1 MLLSG
6 SHVGPLFF
14 GGVSERFCRNARA
27 ARSNSGYSTECRIC
41 GGVMENDNTSSPSPA
56 SDVLP
61 MLEYAYTHEQTQAT
75 TGYFSCIPPENL
87 NFELALERLEAAP
100 MDDFLHLHLLRL
112 LSGMAP
118 ADLSALAADC
128 YDAGRTAFT
137 RPVLAALLAECALL
151 GAESPEQGQGFCA
164 SFPPDAPERLAAYS
178 PAVYLRAAT
187 LPDHKTAAAWSA
199 LFRANI
205 CDHHSLP
212 RLDEAGIA
220 PLFSADVLDAA
231 ARRMAAHAD
240 ALSRQYEKLGAE
252 AWEPWQRPPAQETY
266 LRAVD
271 ALLENGVVDGPEMRH
286 EASLSPIALLR
297 GWQVDI
303 AVTSGAV
310 RHTLRGKATAY
321 GRGLSLA
328 AARASYAMEI
338 VERASTYVSVGP
350 GDGTAHAGTIL
361 GRKTELPLTLARF
374 SELAEQ
380 GRAALDPNLLPLEAP
395 YTDAPLHW
403 LPAVDAAGATVLV
416 PAQAVFLFCNL
427 DEQALF
433 IAGGSTG
440 LASGNI
446 MDEAVVAA
454 LTEIAER
461 DAEATTPYS
470 RTRCFTLRSRDQLIQ
485 SLLDDYAACG
495 IRVQFQDLTTEL
507 GLPVYQC
514 FVTGRDGRVARAT
527 GANLCGA
534 RAALAA
540 LTETPWP
547 YSTSQNKPPCPS
559 GSGLAGLPV
568 RVLEDL
574 PDYSLP
580 SPRAN
585 RQLLESVLSAHGRSP
600 LYVDLTRK
608 DFDIPVVRA
617 IVPGL
622 ALTAEW
628 DRFSRP
634 DARLFA
640 RYAACCL

>member
-1 MLLSG
+1 MPWQNSTGQTALAKPT
-6 SHVGPLFF
+6 PL
-14 GGVSERFCRNARA
+14 GVDMMDNDSANPARP
-27 ARSNSGYSTECRIC
+27 NP
-41 GGVMENDNTSSPSPA
+41 DLP
-56 SDVLP
+56 VLD
-61 MLEYAYTHEQTQAT
+61 YAYTHEQTQAT
-75 TGYFSCIPPENL
+75 TGYFSCVPPQGL
-87 NFELALERLEAAP
+87 SFEQALTRLEAAP
-100 MDDFLHLHLLRL
+100 MDDFLHLHLLRQL
-112 LSGMAP
+112 AAMPQSELR
-118 ADLSALAADC
+118 ALAADC
-128 YDAGRTAFT
+128 YDAGSDTFA
-137 RPVLAALLAECALL
+137 RPVLAALLAESVLL
-151 GAESPEQGQGFCA
+151 GSDLPYGDGVHTV
-164 SFPPDAPERLAAYS
+164 FPADAAARLRAYS
-178 PAVYLRAAT
+178 PAVYLRAAS
-187 LPDHKTAAAWSA
+187 LPDHTTAAAWSA

-205 CDHHSLP
+205 CDHHTLP
-212 RLDEAGIA
+212 RPDETGIA
-220 PLFSADVLDAA
+220 PLFSADAINAA
-231 ARRMAAHAD
+231 ARRMADHAD
-240 ALSRQYEKLGAE
+240 ALAQQHARLKAE

-266 LRAVD
+266 LRALD
-271 ALLENGVVDGPEMRH
+271 ALMENGVVDGPEMRH

-303 AVTSGAV
+303 TVNSGAV
-310 RHTLRGKATAY
+310 RHTLQGKATAY

-328 AARASYAMEI
+328 GARASYAMEI
-338 VERASTYVSVGP
+338 VERASTYVSVGQ
-350 GDGTAHAGTIL
+350 GDRAQSDAGMIL
-361 GRKTELPLTLARF
+361 NRKADLPLVLARY
-374 SELAEQ
+374 SELVEQ

-395 YTDAPLHW
+395 YQDAPLHW
-403 LPAVDAAGATVLV
+403 LPASDAAGSTVFV

-433 IAGGSTG
+433 LAGGSTG

-470 RTRCFTLRSRDQLIQ
+470 RTRCFTLRSHDKMVQ

-547 YSTSQNKPPCPS
+547 YSTSQTKPPIPS
-559 GSGLAGLPV
+559 ASGLAGLPI

-585 RQLLESVLSAHGRSP
+585 RRLLEAVLAAHGRSP

>member
-1 MLLSG
+1 MKDNDSA
-6 SHVGPLFF
+6 HP
-14 GGVSERFCRNARA
+14 ARP
-27 ARSNSGYSTECRIC
+27 TL
-41 GGVMENDNTSSPSPA
+41 DLP
-56 SDVLP
+56 VLD
-61 MLEYAYTHEQTQAT
+61 YAYTHEQTQAT
-75 TGYFSCIPPENL
+75 TGYFSCVPPDGL
-87 NFELALERLEAAP
+87 SFEQALARLEAAP
-100 MDDFLHLHLLRL
+100 MDDFLHQHLLRL
-112 LSGMAP
+112 LAAKPQSE
-118 ADLSALAADC
+118 LRSLAAGC
-128 YDAGRTAFT
+128 YDAGRDTFI

-151 GAESPEQGQGFCA
+151 GSDLLQGDGVQTV
-164 SFPPDAPERLAAYS
+164 FPANAAVRLTAYS
-178 PAVYLRAAT
+178 PAVYLRAAS
-187 LPDHKTAAAWSA
+187 LPDHATAAAWSA

-205 CDHHSLP
+205 CDHHPMP
-212 RLDEAGIA
+212 RPDETGIA
-220 PLFSADVLDAA
+220 PLYSADAISAA

-240 ALSRQYEKLGAE
+240 ELARQHAMLAGED
-252 AWEPWQRPPAQETY
+252 WETWQRPPAQETY
-266 LRAVD
+266 LRALD
-271 ALLENGVVDGPEMRH
+271 ALMENGVVDGPEMRH

-303 AVTSGAV
+303 AVTSGSV
-310 RHTLRGKATAY
+310 RHTLQGKATAY

-328 AARASYAMEI
+328 GARASYAMEI
-338 VERASTYVSVGP
+338 VERASSYVSVGP
-350 GDGTAHAGTIL
+350 CDAPGHAACGECGHAGVVL
-361 GRKTELPLTLARF
+361 NRKTDLPLVLARY
-374 SELAEQ
+374 SDLVEQ

-395 YTDAPLHW
+395 YFDAPLHW
-403 LPAVDAAGATVLV
+403 LPASDMAGATVLV

-433 IAGGSTG
+433 LAGGSTG

-470 RTRCFTLRSRDQLIQ
+470 RTRCFTLRSNDKMVQ

-547 YSTSQNKPPCPS
+547 YSTSQTKPPVSS
-559 GSGLAGLPV
+559 GSGLAGLPI

-585 RQLLESVLSAHGRSP
+585 RRLLEAVLAAHGRSP
-600 LYVDLTRK
+600 LFVDLTRK

-640 RYAACCL
+640 RYDACCL

>member
-1 MLLSG
+1 ML
-6 SHVGPLFF
+6 
-14 GGVSERFCRNARA
+14 
-27 ARSNSGYSTECRIC
+27 
-41 GGVMENDNTSSPSPA
+41 D
-56 SDVLP
+56 
-61 MLEYAYTHEQTQAT
+61 YAYTHEQTQAT
-75 TGYFSCIPPENL
+75 TGYFSCVPPEAL
-87 NFELALERLEAAP
+87 SFDSALERLEAAP

-112 LSGMAP
+112 LASKEQGE
-118 ADLSALAADC
+118 LSALAAQC
-128 YDAGRTAFT
+128 YDAAQDVFT

-151 GAESPEQGQGFCA
+151 AADVVDLGQGVCA
-164 SFPPDAPERLAAYS
+164 SFPSDAAARLAAYS

-187 LPDHKTAAAWSA
+187 LPDHNTAAAWSA

-212 RLDEAGIA
+212 RPDETGI
-220 PLFSADVLDAA
+220 PPMFSAEQLDAI
-231 ARRMAAHAD
+231 ARRMAASAGEL
-240 ALSRQYEKLGAE
+240 ARQYEEFKEEGYGP
-252 AWEPWQRPPAQETY
+252 WERPPAQETY
-266 LRAVD
+266 LRAMD
-271 ALLENGVVDGPEMRH
+271 ALMEAGVVDGPEMRH

-303 AVTSGAV
+303 SVASGTV

-350 GDGTAHAGTIL
+350 AEGSAEKGDAIL
-361 GRKTELPLTLARF
+361 GRKNKLPLTLARF

-395 YTDAPLHW
+395 YNDEPLHW

-433 IAGGSTG
+433 LAGGSTG

-514 FVTGRDGRVARAT
+514 FVTGRDGSVARAT

-547 YSTSQNKPPCPS
+547 YSTSQKNPPFSS
-559 GSGLAGLPV
+559 GVGLAGLPL

-574 PDYSLP
+574 PNYSLP

-585 RQLLESVLSAHGRSP
+585 RRLLESVLLAHGRSP
-600 LYVDLTRK
+600 LYVDLTRN

>member
-1 MLLSG
+1 MKDNDSAL
-6 SHVGPLFF
+6 P
-14 GGVSERFCRNARA
+14 ARP
-27 ARSNSGYSTECRIC
+27 NP
-41 GGVMENDNTSSPSPA
+41 D
-56 SDVLP
+56 LP
-61 MLEYAYTHEQTQAT
+61 MLDYAYAHEQTQAT
-75 TGYFSCIPPENL
+75 TGYFSCVPPHDL
-87 NFELALERLEAAP
+87 SFEQALARLEASP
-100 MDDFLHLHLLRL
+100 MDDFLHLHLLRQL
-112 LSGMAP
+112 AGKPQSELR
-118 ADLSALAADC
+118 ALAAGC
-128 YDAGRTAFT
+128 YDVTRDTFT
-137 RPVLAALLAECALL
+137 QPVLAALLAECALL
-151 GAESPEQGQGFCA
+151 GSDLLQGDGVHTV
-164 SFPPDAPERLAAYS
+164 FPADAAPRLAAYS
-178 PAVYLRAAT
+178 PAVYLRAAS
-187 LPDHKTAAAWSA
+187 LADHATASAWSA

-205 CDHHSLP
+205 CEHHTLP
-212 RLDEAGIA
+212 RPDETGIA
-220 PLFSADVLDAA
+220 PLFSADAISAA
-231 ARRMAAHAD
+231 ARRMAAHAEELASQHARLKGGD
-240 ALSRQYEKLGAE
+240 
-252 AWEPWQRPPAQETY
+252 WEPWQRPPAQETY
-266 LRAVD
+266 LRALD
-271 ALLENGVVDGPEMRH
+271 ALMENGVVDGPEMRH

-303 AVTSGAV
+303 AVSSGSV
-310 RHTLRGKATAY
+310 RHTLQGKATAY

-328 AARASYAMEI
+328 GARASYAMEI
-338 VERASTYVSVGP
+338 VERASAYVSVGP
-350 GDGTAHAGTIL
+350 GTCPGDDNGHAGMIL
-361 GRKTELPLTLARF
+361 NRKTDLPLVRARY
-374 SELAEQ
+374 SEMVEQ

-395 YTDAPLHW
+395 CHDAPLHW
-403 LPAVDAAGATVLV
+403 LPARDTAGASVLV

-433 IAGGSTG
+433 LAGGSTG

-470 RTRCFTLRSRDQLIQ
+470 RTRCFTLRSHDKMVQ

-547 YSTSQNKPPCPS
+547 YSTSQTKPPVSS

-585 RQLLESVLSAHGRSP
+585 RHLLEAVLSAHGRSP

>member
-1 MLLSG
+1 
-6 SHVGPLFF
+6 
-14 GGVSERFCRNARA
+14 
-27 ARSNSGYSTECRIC
+27 
-41 GGVMENDNTSSPSPA
+41 MENDNAAKPA
-56 SDVLP
+56 SASAVLP
-61 MLEYAYTHEQTQAT
+61 MLDYAYTHEQTQAT
-75 TGYFSCIPPENL
+75 TGYFSCVPPE
-87 NFELALERLEAAP
+87 ELTFDRALTRLEAAP

-112 LSGMAP
+112 LASKP
-118 ADLSALAADC
+118 QEDLNALAELC
-128 YDAGRTAFT
+128 YDAARDEFT

-151 GAESPEQGQGFCA
+151 AAKSVEEGQGGGA
-164 SFPPDAPERLAAYS
+164 SFPPDAAERLAAYS
-178 PAVYLRAAT
+178 PAVYLRAAS
-187 LPDHKTAAAWSA
+187 LPDHSTAAAWSA

-212 RLDEAGIA
+212 RPDETGI
-220 PLFSADVLDAA
+220 PPMFSAAQLDATA
-231 ARRMAAHAD
+231 HRMAANAD
-240 ALSRQYEKLGAE
+240 ALTRQHERLKTQAF
-252 AWEPWQRPPAQETY
+252 EPWERPPAQETY

-271 ALLENGVVDGPEMRH
+271 ALMEGGLVDGPEMRH

-303 AVTSGAV
+303 AVTSGNV

-350 GDGTAHAGTIL
+350 GDGTAAHAGTVL
-361 GRKTELPLTLARF
+361 GRKTDMPLTLARY
-374 SELAEQ
+374 SELADQ

-433 IAGGSTG
+433 LAGGSTG

-470 RTRCFTLRSRDQLIQ
+470 RTRCFALRSRDQLIQ

-514 FVTGRDGRVARAT
+514 FVTGRDGSVARAT

-547 YSTSQNKPPCPS
+547 YSTAQNKPPYPS

-574 PDYSLP
+574 PNYGLP
-580 SPRAN
+580 SPSAN
-585 RQLLESVLSAHGRSP
+585 RRLLESVLAAHGRGP

>member
-1 MLLSG
+1 MKDNDSV
-6 SHVGPLFF
+6 HP
-14 GGVSERFCRNARA
+14 ARPQP
-27 ARSNSGYSTECRIC
+27 
-41 GGVMENDNTSSPSPA
+41 DLP
-56 SDVLP
+56 VLD
-61 MLEYAYTHEQTQAT
+61 YVYTHEQTQAT
-75 TGYFSCIPPENL
+75 TGYFSCVPPADL
-87 NFELALERLEAAP
+87 SFEQALARLEAAP
-100 MDDFLHLHLLRL
+100 MDDFLHLHLLQVLAGKPQSELR
-112 LSGMAP
+112 
-118 ADLSALAADC
+118 ALAAGS
-128 YDAGRTAFT
+128 YDAGRDTFT
-137 RPVLAALLAECALL
+137 RPVLAALLVECTLL
-151 GAESPEQGQGFCA
+151 VSDLLQGDGVHTV
-164 SFPPDAPERLAAYS
+164 FPADAAVRLTAYS
-178 PAVYLRAAT
+178 PSIYLRAAS
-187 LPDHKTAAAWSA
+187 LPDHATAAAWSA

-212 RLDEAGIA
+212 RPDETGIA
-220 PLFSADVLDAA
+220 PLFSADAISA
-231 ARRMAAHAD
+231 TARRMASHAD
-240 ALSRQYEKLGAE
+240 ELALQHERLKCED
-252 AWEPWQRPPAQETY
+252 WEPWQRPPAQETY
-266 LRAVD
+266 LRALD
-271 ALLENGVVDGPEMRH
+271 ALMENGVVDGPEMRH

-303 AVTSGAV
+303 AVSSGSV
-310 RHTLRGKATAY
+310 RHTLQGKATAY
-321 GRGLSLA
+321 GRGLSLGG
-328 AARASYAMEI
+328 ARASYAMEI
-338 VERASTYVSVGP
+338 VERASSYVSVGAC
-350 GDGTAHAGTIL
+350 DAADHAGVVL
-361 GRKTELPLTLARF
+361 NRKTDLPLVLARY
-374 SELAEQ
+374 SELVEQ
-380 GRAALDPNLLPLEAP
+380 GRAALDPNMLPLEAP
-395 YTDAPLHW
+395 YRDAPLHW
-403 LPAVDAAGATVLV
+403 LPASDVAGASVLV

-433 IAGGSTG
+433 LAGGSTG

-470 RTRCFTLRSRDQLIQ
+470 RTRCFTLRSHDKMVQ

-547 YSTSQNKPPCPS
+547 YSTSQTKPPVPS
-559 GSGLAGLPV
+559 GSGLAGLPI

-585 RQLLESVLSAHGRSP
+585 RRLLEAVLAAHGRSP

>member
-1 MLLSG
+1 MKDNS
-6 SHVGPLFF
+6 SAHPARTT
-14 GGVSERFCRNARA
+14 SEL
-27 ARSNSGYSTECRIC
+27 T
-41 GGVMENDNTSSPSPA
+41 
-56 SDVLP
+56 VLD
-61 MLEYAYTHEQTQAT
+61 YAYTHEQTQAT
-75 TGYFSCIPPENL
+75 TGYFSCIPP
-87 NFELALERLEAAP
+87 LALSFEQALARLEAAP
-100 MDDFLHLHLLRL
+100 MDDFLHLHLLRQL
-112 LSGMAP
+112 AGKPQDELH
-118 ADLSALAADC
+118 ALAASC
-128 YDAGRTAFT
+128 YDAADDVFA

-151 GAESPEQGQGFCA
+151 GDEASRQGGGGLPA
-164 SFPPDAPERLAAYS
+164 DAAARLAAYS

-187 LPDHKTAAAWSA
+187 LPDHATAAAWSA

-205 CDHHSLP
+205 CDHHTLP

-220 PLFSADVLDAA
+220 PLFSAEALDAVG
-231 ARRMAAHAD
+231 RRMAAHAD
-240 ALSRQYEKLGAE
+240 ALARQHQALTAQDW
-252 AWEPWQRPPAQETY
+252 APWQRPPAQETY
-266 LRAVD
+266 LRAMD
-271 ALLENGVVDGPEMRH
+271 ALMESGVVDGPEMRH

-303 AVTSGAV
+303 AVQSGAV
-310 RHTLRGKATAY
+310 RHTLKGKATAY

-338 VERASTYVSVGP
+338 VERASAYVSAGP
-350 GDGTAHAGTIL
+350 CNSGKGAEACAGMVL
-361 GRKTELPLTLARF
+361 NRKFDLPLTVARF
-374 SELAEQ
+374 SELVEQ

-395 YTDAPLHW
+395 YQNAPLHW
-403 LPAVDAAGATVLV
+403 LAASDVSGSPVLV

-433 IAGGSTG
+433 LAGGSTG
-440 LASGNI
+440 LASGNM

-454 LTEIAER
+454 LTEVAER

-470 RTRCFTLRSRDQLIQ
+470 RTRCFTLRSNDKLVQ

-514 FVTGRDGRVARAT
+514 FVTGRDGSVARAT

-547 YSTSQNKPPCPS
+547 YSTSQGKPPHPS

-585 RQLLESVLSAHGRSP
+585 RRLLESVLAAHGRSP

>member
-1 MLLSG
+1 MNAC
-6 SHVGPLFF
+6 F
-14 GGVSERFCRNARA
+14 GQTHTTGVD
-27 ARSNSGYSTECRIC
+27 
-41 GGVMENDNTSSPSPA
+41 MKDNDSVHPA
-56 SDVLP
+56 SQTADLPVLD
-61 MLEYAYTHEQTQAT
+61 YAYTHEQTQAT
-75 TGYFSCIPPENL
+75 TGYFSCVPPQSL
-87 NFELALERLEAAP
+87 RFEQALTRLEAAP
-100 MDDFLHLHLLRL
+100 MDDFLHLHLLRH
-112 LSGMAP
+112 LSGTP
-118 ADLSALAADC
+118 QSELRSLAAAS
-128 YDAGRTAFT
+128 YDAGSDTFT

-151 GAESPEQGQGFCA
+151 GSDLLQGDGVQTI
-164 SFPPDAPERLAAYS
+164 FPADAAKRLADYS
-178 PAVYLRAAT
+178 PAVYLRAAS
-187 LPDHKTAAAWSA
+187 LADHATAAAWSA

-205 CDHHSLP
+205 CDHHTLP
-212 RLDEAGIA
+212 RPDETGIA
-220 PLFSADVLDAA
+220 PLFSADAIHAA
-231 ARRMAAHAD
+231 ARRMATHAD
-240 ALSRQYEKLGAE
+240 ELAKQHAMLKAE
-252 AWEPWQRPPAQETY
+252 DWEPWQRPPAQETY
-266 LRAVD
+266 LRALD
-271 ALLENGVVDGPEMRH
+271 ALMENGVVDGPEMRH

-303 AVTSGAV
+303 AVSSGSV
-310 RHTLRGKATAY
+310 RHTLKGKATAY

-328 AARASYAMEI
+328 GARASYAMEI
-338 VERASTYVSVGP
+338 VERASTYVSVGRGSCAV
-350 GDGTAHAGTIL
+350 GDTDMIL
-361 GRKTELPLTLARF
+361 DRKADLPLTLARY
-374 SELAEQ
+374 SELVEQ
-380 GRAALDPNLLPLEAP
+380 GRAALDPNLLPLEVP
-395 YTDAPLHW
+395 YRDAPLHW
-403 LPAVDAAGATVLV
+403 LSATDTAGASVLV

-433 IAGGSTG
+433 LAGGSTG

-470 RTRCFTLRSRDQLIQ
+470 RTRCFTLRSHDKMVQ

-514 FVTGRDGRVARAT
+514 FVTGRDGKVARAT

-547 YSTSQNKPPCPS
+547 YSTSQTKPPVPS
-559 GSGLAGLPV
+559 GSGLAGLPI

-585 RQLLESVLSAHGRSP
+585 RSLLEAVLAAHGRSP

>member
-1 MLLSG
+1 MLPLALAAHG
-6 SHVGPLFF
+6 MAKQPGPNCFGQSHAT
-14 GGVSERFCRNARA
+14 GVVMKDNDSAHPARP
-27 ARSNSGYSTECRIC
+27 NH
-41 GGVMENDNTSSPSPA
+41 DLP
-56 SDVLP
+56 VLD
-61 MLEYAYTHEQTQAT
+61 YAYTHEQTQAT
-75 TGYFSCIPPENL
+75 TGYFSCVPPQSL
-87 NFELALERLEAAP
+87 SFEQALARLEAAP
-100 MDDFLHLHLLRL
+100 MDDFLHLHLLRQL
-112 LSGMAP
+112 AAMPQSELR
-118 ADLSALAADC
+118 ALAAAS
-128 YDAGRTAFT
+128 YDSGNDTFT
-137 RPVLAALLAECALL
+137 RP
-151 GAESPEQGQGFCA
+151 
-164 SFPPDAPERLAAYS
+164 
-178 PAVYLRAAT
+178 
-187 LPDHKTAAAWSA
+187 
-199 LFRANI
+199 
-205 CDHHSLP
+205 
-212 RLDEAGIA
+212 DETGIA
-220 PLFSADVLDAA
+220 PLFSADAINAA
-231 ARRMAAHAD
+231 AHRMAAHAD
-240 ALSRQYEKLGAE
+240 ALAQQHVRLRAE
-252 AWEPWQRPPAQETY
+252 DWEPWQRPPAQETY
-266 LRAVD
+266 LRALD
-271 ALLENGVVDGPEMRH
+271 ALMENGVVDGPEMRH

-303 AVTSGAV
+303 AVNCGSV
-310 RHTLRGKATAY
+310 RHTLKGKATAY

-328 AARASYAMEI
+328 GTRASYAMEI

-350 GDGTAHAGTIL
+350 AESAPGSVGMIL
-361 GRKTELPLTLARF
+361 NRKADLPLTLARY
-374 SELAEQ
+374 SELVEQ

-395 YTDAPLHW
+395 YQDAPLHW
-403 LPAVDAAGATVLV
+403 LPAGDTAGSAVLV
-416 PAQAVFLFCNL
+416 PAQAVFLFCNI

-433 IAGGSTG
+433 LAGGSTG

-470 RTRCFTLRSRDQLIQ
+470 RTRCFTLRSHDKMVQ

-547 YSTSQNKPPCPS
+547 YSTSQTKPPVPS
-559 GSGLAGLPV
+559 ASGLAGLPI

-585 RQLLESVLSAHGRSP
+585 RRLLEAVLAAHGRSP

>member
-1 MLLSG
+1 
-6 SHVGPLFF
+6 
-14 GGVSERFCRNARA
+14 
-27 ARSNSGYSTECRIC
+27 
-41 GGVMENDNTSSPSPA
+41 MENDNTSKFFSA

-61 MLEYAYTHEQTQAT
+61 MLDYAYTHEQTQAT
-75 TGYFSCIPPENL
+75 TGYFSCVPPEDL
-87 NFELALERLEAAP
+87 DFGRALERLEAAP
-100 MDDFLHLHLLRL
+100 MDDFLHLHLLKL
-112 LSGMAP
+112 LAGKAH
-118 ADLSALAADC
+118 DELSLLAASS
-128 YDAGRTAFT
+128 YDAVSNKFT
-137 RPVLAALLAECALL
+137 RPVLAALLTECALL
-151 GAESPEQGQGFCA
+151 GAESPGKNQGFCT
-164 SFPPDAPERLAAYS
+164 SFPPDAAERLAAYS

-187 LPDHKTAAAWSA
+187 LPDHAIAAAWSS

-205 CDHHSLP
+205 CEHHSLP
-212 RLDEAGIA
+212 RPDEAGIA
-220 PLFSADVLDAA
+220 PLFSGELLNVT

-240 ALSRQYEKLGAE
+240 ALARQHEKLKAE

-271 ALLENGVVDGPEMRH
+271 ALMENGVVDGPEMRH

-303 AVTSGAV
+303 AVTSGSV

-350 GDGTAHAGTIL
+350 GDGTAANAANAGTIL
-361 GRKTELPLTLARF
+361 DRKTELPLTLARF

-403 LPAVDAAGATVLV
+403 LPAADASGATVLV

-427 DEQALF
+427 DEQSLF

-470 RTRCFTLRSRDQLIQ
+470 RTRCFMLRSRDQLIQ

-514 FVTGRDGRVARAT
+514 FVTGRDGTVARAT

-547 YSTSQNKPPCPS
+547 YSTAQNKPPRPS
-559 GSGLAGLPV
+559 ASGLAGLPV

-585 RQLLESVLSAHGRSP
+585 RRLLESVLSAHGRSP

>member
-1 MLLSG
+1 MAKQP
-6 SHVGPLFF
+6 GPHCF
-14 GGVSERFCRNARA
+14 GQTHTTGVVMKDNDSVHPARP
-27 ARSNSGYSTECRIC
+27 NL
-41 GGVMENDNTSSPSPA
+41 DLP
-56 SDVLP
+56 VLD
-61 MLEYAYTHEQTQAT
+61 YAYTHEQTQAT
-75 TGYFSCIPPENL
+75 TGYFSCVPPQSL
-87 NFELALERLEAAP
+87 SFEQALARLEAAP
-100 MDDFLHLHLLRL
+100 MDDFLHLHLLRQL
-112 LSGMAP
+112 AAMPQSELR
-118 ADLSALAADC
+118 ALAAAS
-128 YDAGRTAFT
+128 YDASNDTFT
-137 RPVLAALLAECALL
+137 RPVLAALLAESVLL
-151 GAESPEQGQGFCA
+151 GSDLPYGDGVHTV
-164 SFPPDAPERLAAYS
+164 FPLDAATRLAAYS
-178 PAVYLRAAT
+178 PAVYLRAAS
-187 LPDHKTAAAWSA
+187 LPDHATAAAWSA

-205 CDHHSLP
+205 CDHHTLP
-212 RLDEAGIA
+212 RPDETGIA
-220 PLFSADVLDAA
+220 PLFSADAINAA
-231 ARRMAAHAD
+231 AHRMAAHAD
-240 ALSRQYEKLGAE
+240 ALAQQHARLRAE
-252 AWEPWQRPPAQETY
+252 EWEPWQRPPAQETY
-266 LRAVD
+266 LRALD
-271 ALLENGVVDGPEMRH
+271 ALMENGVVDGPEMRH

-303 AVTSGAV
+303 AVNCGSV
-310 RHTLRGKATAY
+310 RHTLKGKATAY

-328 AARASYAMEI
+328 GTRASYAMEI

-350 GDGTAHAGTIL
+350 AEKAPGSAGMIL
-361 GRKTELPLTLARF
+361 NRKEDIPLTLARY
-374 SELAEQ
+374 SDLVEQ

-395 YTDAPLHW
+395 YQDAPLHW
-403 LPAVDAAGATVLV
+403 LPASNTAGAAVLV

-433 IAGGSTG
+433 LAGGSTG

-446 MDEAVVAA
+446 IDEAVVAA

-470 RTRCFTLRSRDQLIQ
+470 RTRCFTLRSHDKMVQ

-547 YSTSQNKPPCPS
+547 YSTSQTKPPVPS
-559 GSGLAGLPV
+559 ASGLAGLPI

-585 RQLLESVLSAHGRSP
+585 RRLLETVLAAHGRSP